1 MKLRIGIIL
10 VVLLSLFVLIQLIYY
25 GLQHTNPPVIRM
37 FIIVSIV
44 VAVTDLIF
52 YTHLKQHPEHLTLP
66 YVLMVIAITLI
77 PIWINFWYHQLR

>member
-1 MKLRIGIIL
+1 MRMKIGIIL
-10 VVLLSLFVLIQLIYY
+10 VVLLSLFVLIQLIYF
-25 GLQHTNPPVIRM
+25 GLQHTNPLVIRM

-77 PIWINFWYHQLR
+77 PIWINFWYHILR